1 MRRKKIIKSE
11 INPDP
16 KYNSLLAAKFINI
29 LMERGKKSVAQK
41 IFYSALEIAGKN
53 FKKDLPA
60 GRQEISPLEVLEQ
73 AVKNTS
79 PLLEVKS
86 RRVGG
91 ANYQVP
97 YEVKGKRREAL
108 AFRWIINAAKKKKG
122 KSMAEKLAQ
131 ELMDAFNNTGDA
143 VKKKDETHRV
153 AEANRAFAHFA
164 W

>member
-1 MRRKKIIKSE
+1 MRRKKLMKRE
-11 INPDP
+11 ISPDP
-16 KYNSLLAAKFINI
+16 RYNSPLAAKFINN
-29 LMERGKKSVAQK
+29 LMKKGGKSIAQK
-41 IFYSALEIAGKN
+41 IFYTALNVVIGEI
-53 FKKDLPA
+53 KKDQSA
-60 GRQEISPLEVLEQ
+60 DRQGSAIEILEE

-97 YEVKGKRREAL
+97 YEVKGNRREAL
-108 AFRWIINAAKKKKG
+108 AIRWIIEAARKKKG

-131 ELMDAFNNTGDA
+131 ELIDAYNNTGEA
-143 VKKKDETHRV
+143 VKKKEETHKV
-153 AEANRAFAHFA
+153 AEANRAFAHLA

>member
-1 MRRKKIIKSE
+1 MRRKKTFKRE

-16 KYNSLLAAKFINI
+16 KYNNVLVTKFINN
-29 LMERGKKSVAQK
+29 LMKGGKKSTAQK
-41 IFYSALEIAGKN
+41 IFYTALEIAAKN
-53 FKKDLPA
+53 LKKD
-60 GRQEISPLEVLEQ
+60 SPTEVLEE
-73 AVKNTS
+73 AIKNTS

-108 AFRWIINAAKKKKG
+108 AIRWIIGAALKKKG
-122 KSMAEKLAQ
+122 KPMAKKLAQ
-131 ELMDAFNNTGDA
+131 ELADAFNNTGDA
-143 VKKKDETHRV
+143 VKKKEDTHKV

>member
-1 MRRKKIIKSE
+1 MRRKKTFKRE

-16 KYNSLLAAKFINI
+16 KYNDILVTKFINN
-29 LMERGKKSVAQK
+29 LMEGGKKSIAQK
-41 IFYSALEIAGKN
+41 IFYNALESAAKN
-53 FKKDLPA
+53 LKKDNP
-60 GRQEISPLEVLEQ
+60 IEVLEE
-73 AVKNTS
+73 AIKNTS

-97 YEVKGKRREAL
+97 YEVKGKRRKAL
-108 AFRWIINAAKKKKG
+108 AMRWIIRAARKKKG
-122 KSMAEKLAQ
+122 KSMALKLTQ
-131 ELMDAFNNTGDA
+131 ELADAYNNTGDA
-143 VKKKDETHRV
+143 VKKKEDTHKA

>member
-1 MRRKKIIKSE
+1 MRKKKTFKTE
-11 INPDP
+11 TNPDS
-16 KYNSLLAAKFINI
+16 KYNSVLVAKFINN
-29 LMERGKKSVAQK
+29 LMERGKKSIAQN
-41 IFYSALEIAGKN
+41 IFYTALDLVAKQLKKDNPLEI
-53 FKKDLPA
+53 
-60 GRQEISPLEVLEQ
+60 LEE
-73 AVKNTS
+73 AIKNTS

-108 AFRWIINAAKKKKG
+108 AMRWIIEAARKKKG
-122 KSMAEKLAQ
+122 KSMAEKLAK
-131 ELMDAFNNTGDA
+131 ELVDAFNNTGEA
-143 VKKKDETHRV
+143 VKKKEETHRI

>member
-1 MRRKKIIKSE
+1 MRRKKVVKLE

-16 KYNSLLAAKFINI
+16 KYNSLLAAKFINN
-29 LMERGKKSVAQK
+29 LMERGKKSTAQK
-41 IFYSALEIAGKN
+41 IFYSALEIAAKN
-53 FKKDLPA
+53 LKKED
-60 GRQEISPLEVLEQ
+60 PLEILDQ
-73 AVKNTS
+73 AIKNTS

-108 AFRWIINAAKKKKG
+108 AFRWVIGAARKKKG
-122 KSMAEKLAQ
+122 KAMAEKLAQ

-143 VKKKDETHRV
+143 VKKKEETHRV

>member
-1 MRRKKIIKSE
+1 MRRKKTTQKE

-16 KYNSLLAAKFINI
+16 QYNSALVTKFINK
-29 LMERGKKSVAQK
+29 LMKGGKKSTAQN
-41 IFYSALEIAGKN
+41 IFYTALDLVAKNLKKDNPLGALEEATEN
-53 FKKDLPA
+53 A
-60 GRQEISPLEVLEQ
+60 
-73 AVKNTS
+73 S

-108 AFRWIINAAKKKKG
+108 AIRWIIGAAKKKKG
-122 KSMAEKLAQ
+122 RSMAEKLAQ
-131 ELMDAFNNTGDA
+131 ELIDAFNNTGDA
-143 VKKKDETHRV
+143 IRKKEETHKI
-153 AEANRAFAHFA
+153 AESNRAFAHFA

>member
-1 MRRKKIIKSE
+1 MRRKKTFKRE

-16 KYNSLLAAKFINI
+16 KYNNVLVTKFINN
-29 LMERGKKSVAQK
+29 LMKGGKKSIAQK
-41 IFYSALEIAGKN
+41 IFYTALETVAKN
-53 FKKDLPA
+53 LKKDLPD
-60 GRQEISPLEVLEQ
+60 GRQVSPTEILEE
-73 AVKNTS
+73 AIKNTS

-108 AFRWIINAAKKKKG
+108 AIRWIIGAAQKKKG
-122 KSMAEKLAQ
+122 KSMAQKLAQ
-131 ELMDAFNNTGDA
+131 ELADAFNNVGDA
-143 VKKKDETHRV
+143 VKKKEDTHKV

>member
-1 MRRKKIIKSE
+1 MRRKKTFKRE
-11 INPDP
+11 ISPDP
-16 KYNSLLAAKFINI
+16 EYNNILVTKFINN
-29 LMERGKKSVAQK
+29 LMQGGKKSVAQK
-41 IFYSALEIAGKN
+41 IFYNALESAAKN
-53 FKKDLPA
+53 LKKDNPIEL
-60 GRQEISPLEVLEQ
+60 LEE
-73 AVKNTS
+73 AIKNTS

-108 AFRWIINAAKKKKG
+108 SMRWIIGAARRKKG
-122 KSMAEKLAQ
+122 KSMALKLAQ
-131 ELMDAFNNTGDA
+131 ELTDAYNNTGDA
-143 VKKKDETHRV
+143 VKKKEDTHKV

>member
-1 MRRKKIIKSE
+1 MRRKKTIKRE

-16 KYNSLLAAKFINI
+16 QHNSVLAAKFINN
-29 LMERGKKSVAQK
+29 LMERGKKSVAQD
-41 IFYSALEIAGKN
+41 IFYNALKLASDNLKKNNPLEI
-53 FKKDLPA
+53 
-60 GRQEISPLEVLEQ
+60 LEE
-73 AVKNTS
+73 AIKNTS

-108 AFRWIINAAKKKKG
+108 AIGWIIEAAKRKKG
-122 KSMAEKLAQ
+122 RPMAKKLAQ
-131 ELMDAFNNTGDA
+131 ELIDAFNNTGDA
-143 VKKKDETHRV
+143 VKKKEETHKI

>member
-1 MRRKKIIKSE
+1 MRRKKSIKREII
-11 INPDP
+11 PDP
-16 KYNSLLAAKFINI
+16 KYNSVLVAKFVNN
-29 LMERGKKSVAQK
+29 LMIEGKKFLSQK
-41 IFYSALEIAGKN
+41 IIYNALEIVGKKL
-53 FKKDLPA
+53 KKEKKEDV
-60 GRQEISPLEVLEQ
+60 LEVLEE
-73 AVKNTS
+73 AIKNTS

-108 AFRWIINAAKKKKG
+108 AMRWIIESAKKKKG
-122 KSMAEKLAQ
+122 RSMEERLAN
-131 ELMDAFNNTGDA
+131 ELIDAFNNTGEA
-143 VKKKDETHRV
+143 VKKKEQAHKV

>member
-1 MRRKKIIKSE
+1 MRRKRTIKRE

-16 KYNSLLAAKFINI
+16 KYNSILVAKFINK
-29 LMERGKKSVAQK
+29 LMERGKKSVAEE
-41 IFYSALEIAGKN
+41 IFYSALESASKEL
-53 FKKDLPA
+53 KK
-60 GRQEISPLEVLEQ
+60 ENPLEVLEEAIQ
-73 AVKNTS
+73 NAA

-108 AFRWIINAAKKKKG
+108 AIRWIIAAARKKKG
-122 KSMAEKLAQ
+122 ASMAKKLAKEIQ
-131 ELMDAFNNTGDA
+131 DAYNNTGDA
-143 VKKKDETHRV
+143 VKKKEETHKI

>member
-1 MRRKKIIKSE
+1 MRKKKTFKRE

-16 KYNSLLAAKFINI
+16 QYSSVLAAKFINN
-29 LMERGKKSVAQK
+29 LMERGKKSIAQS
-41 IFYSALEIAGKN
+41 IFYNALETAAKN
-53 FKKDLPA
+53 LKKDLPA
-60 GRQEISPLEVLEQ
+60 GRQVTPIEVLEE
-73 AVKNTS
+73 AIKNTS
-79 PLLEVKS
+79 PLLEIKS

-108 AFRWIINAAKKKKG
+108 AMRWIIRAARKKKG
-122 KSMAEKLAQ
+122 NSMSPKLAQ
-131 ELMDAFNNTGDA
+131 ELVDAYNNTGDA
-143 VKKKDETHRV
+143 VRKKEETHKI

>member
-1 MRRKKIIKSE
+1 MRRKKTFKRE

-16 KYNSLLAAKFINI
+16 KYNSVLVTKFINN
-29 LMERGKKSVAQK
+29 LMEGGKKSVAQK
-41 IFYSALEIAGKN
+41 IFYAALEMVAKDM
-53 FKKDLPA
+53 KKEPSA
-60 GRQEISPLEVLEQ
+60 GRQTTPTEILEE
-73 AVKNTS
+73 AIKNTS

-108 AFRWIINAAKKKKG
+108 AIRWIIRSARKKKG
-122 KSMAEKLAQ
+122 KSMALRLAQ
-131 ELMDAFNNTGDA
+131 EIADAFNNTGDA
-143 VKKKDETHRV
+143 VKKKEDTHKV